1 MRQPATAQGGRRK
14 PKFKVKQQRA
24 FQCAAVLLAA
34 LLLAGCGGDDATL
47 PGATT
52 EAGAA
57 QLRQGQAIATQG
69 SADGKAAET
78 TASDEATDKAK
89 ETKTEA
95 KKDTASQRVA
105 DFRAMAGRRG
115 EEERP
120 AVLVGVTTVSIGA
133 VEDFYRGATNLTAAE
148 EAVVVA
154 RTRGVVQAL
163 FAEEGD
169 LVQAGDRLAQLE
181 TERLELEV
189 ARSRTQLANLGAAYE
204 RAQRL
209 HESRMISP
217 TEYDNARF
225 AFHTERTNLQLREYE
240 LREAAI
246 RATINGVIT
255 RRLVKVG
262 FTLNQ
267 NEPAF
272 EMKRLDTIEAELNV
286 PERETGRI
294 HAGQL
299 ARVSVDALPDAEF
312 DGKVLRVAPE
322 IDPTSGT
329 FRVTVTVDNA
339 DGRLRPGMFGRVA
352 IRVDRHEEALIT
364 PLDAVVVFRDNS
376 SVFVV
381 REGLAERREVT
392 TGYVS
397 EGNIEILEGASAGEM
412 VVMTGHEGLRDGA
425 RVRIVEG

>member
-1 MRQPATAQGGRRK
+1 MRPMRSPARTAMPVQH
-14 PKFKVKQQRA
+14 PAQF
-24 FQCAAVLLAA
+24 AATLLAT
-34 LLLAGCGGDDATL
+34 LLLAGCGDDPQIG

-52 EAGAA
+52 EVA
-57 QLRQGQAIATQG
+57 
-69 SADGKAAET
+69 AAEIRQPETAT
-78 TASDEATDKAK
+78 TQSATDG
-89 ETKTEA
+89 ETAQAATGDNATEA
-95 KKDTASQRVA
+95 KKDTTEEAAAKRVA
-105 DFRAMAGRRG
+105 DFRAMAGRQG
-115 EEERP
+115 QQERP
-120 AVLVGVTTVSIGA
+120 PVPVAVATVAVGA

-169 LVQAGDRLAQLE
+169 VVQAGQRLAQLE

-189 ARSRTQLANLGAAYE
+189 ARSRTQLANLGAAFE

-217 TEYDNARF
+217 TEYDDARF

-240 LREAAI
+240 LREATI
-246 RATINGVIT
+246 RATIDGVIT

-262 FTLNQ
+262 FSLNES
-267 NEPAF
+267 EPAF

-294 HAGQL
+294 HAGQP
-299 ARVSVDALPDAEF
+299 AHVAVDALPDAGF

-339 DGRLRPGMFGRVA
+339 DGRLRPGMFGRVG
-352 IRVDRHEEALIT
+352 IRVDRREDALLT
-364 PLDAVVVFRDNS
+364 PLDAVVVFRDQS
-376 SVFVV
+376 SLFVV

-397 EGNIEILEGASAGEM
+397 EGNIEILEGANAGEL
-412 VVMTGHEGLRDGA
+412 VVMSGQEGLRDGA

>member
-1 MRQPATAQGGRRK
+1 M
-14 PKFKVKQQRA
+14 
-24 FQCAAVLLAA
+24 
-34 LLLAGCGGDDATL
+34 AG
-47 PGATT
+47 
-52 EAGAA
+52 
-57 QLRQGQAIATQG
+57 RQGQQ
-69 SADGKAAET
+69 
-78 TASDEATDKAK
+78 
-89 ETKTEA
+89 
-95 KKDTASQRVA
+95 
-105 DFRAMAGRRG
+105 
-115 EEERP
+115 ERP
-120 AVLVGVTTVSIGA
+120 PVPVAVTTVAVGA

-169 LVQAGDRLAQLE
+169 VVQAGQRLAQLE

-189 ARSRTQLANLGAAYE
+189 ARSRTQLANLGAAFE

-217 TEYDNARF
+217 TEYDDARF

-240 LREAAI
+240 LREATI
-246 RATINGVIT
+246 RATIDGVIT

-262 FTLNQ
+262 FSLNES
-267 NEPAF
+267 EPAF

-294 HAGQL
+294 HAGQP
-299 ARVSVDALPDAEF
+299 AHVAVDALPDAGF

-339 DGRLRPGMFGRVA
+339 DGRLRPGMFGRVG
-352 IRVDRHEEALIT
+352 IRVDRREDALLT
-364 PLDAVVVFRDNS
+364 PLDAVVVFRDQS
-376 SVFVV
+376 SLFVV

-397 EGNIEILEGASAGEM
+397 EGNIEILEGANAGEL
-412 VVMTGHEGLRDGA
+412 VVMSGQEGLRDGA

>member
-1 MRQPATAQGGRRK
+1 MRPMRSPARTAKPVQPSTQFAAT
-14 PKFKVKQQRA
+14 
-24 FQCAAVLLAA
+24 LLAT
-34 LLLAGCGGDDATL
+34 LLLAGCGDDAQIG

-52 EAGAA
+52 EVAAA
-57 QLRQGQAIATQG
+57 QVRQPETAATQ
-69 SADGKAAET
+69 T
-78 TASDEATDKAK
+78 ATDGTAAQAATGDNATEAK
-89 ETKTEA
+89 DNATEA
-95 KKDTASQRVA
+95 KKDTEEEAAAKRVA
-105 DFRAMAGRRG
+105 DFRAMAGRQG
-115 EEERP
+115 QQERP
-120 AVLVGVTTVSIGA
+120 PVPVAVATVTVGA

-169 LVQAGDRLAQLE
+169 VVQAGQRLAQLE

-189 ARSRTQLANLGAAYE
+189 ARSRTQLANLGAAFE

-217 TEYDNARF
+217 TEYDDARF

-240 LREAAI
+240 LREATI
-246 RATINGVIT
+246 RATIDGVIT

-262 FTLNQ
+262 FSLNES
-267 NEPAF
+267 EPAF

-294 HAGQL
+294 HAGQP
-299 ARVSVDALPDAEF
+299 AHVAVDALPDAGF
-312 DGKVLRVAPE
+312 DGEVLRVAPE

-339 DGRLRPGMFGRVA
+339 DGRLRPGMFGRVG
-352 IRVDRHEEALIT
+352 IRVDRREDALLT
-364 PLDAVVVFRDNS
+364 PLDAVVVFRDQS
-376 SVFVV
+376 SLFVV

-397 EGNIEILEGASAGEM
+397 EGNIEILEGANAGEL
-412 VVMTGHEGLRDGA
+412 VVMSGQEGLRDGA

>member
-1 MRQPATAQGGRRK
+1 MRR
-14 PKFKVKQQRA
+14 QRA
-24 FQCAAVLLAA
+24 IQHAAILLAA
-34 LLLAGCGGDDATL
+34 AFLGGCGGDDAKL

-52 EAGAA
+52 EAAA
-57 QLRQGQAIATQG
+57 AELRQGQATASQR
-69 SADGKAAET
+69 SADGKSAET
-78 TASDEATDKAK
+78 ASNAATDKA
-89 ETKTEA
+89 TTTNAEA
-95 KKDTASQRVA
+95 KKDSASKRVA
-105 DFRAMAGRRG
+105 DFRAMAGRRA

-120 AVLVGVTTVSIGA
+120 AILVGVTTVSIGA

-169 LVQAGDRLAQLE
+169 LVEAGDRLAQLE

-246 RATINGVIT
+246 RATIDGVVT

-299 ARVSVDALPDAEF
+299 AHVSVDALPDAEF
-312 DGKVLRVAPE
+312 DGEVLRVAPE
-322 IDPTSGT
+322 VDPASGT

-352 IRVDRHEEALIT
+352 IRVDRHEGTLIT

-376 SVFVV
+376 SLFVV
-381 REGLAERREVT
+381 RDGLAERREVT
-392 TGYVS
+392 TGYAS

-412 VVMTGHEGLRDGA
+412 VVMTGHEGLRDGV
-425 RVRIVEG
+425 RVRIAEG

>member
-1 MRQPATAQGGRRK
+1 MRPMRSPARTAK
-14 PKFKVKQQRA
+14 PVQHPAQF
-24 FQCAAVLLAA
+24 AATLLAT
-34 LLLAGCGGDDATL
+34 LFLAGCGDDAQIG

-52 EAGAA
+52 EVAAA
-57 QLRQGQAIATQG
+57 QVRQPETAATQ
-69 SADGKAAET
+69 T
-78 TASDEATDKAK
+78 ATDGTAAQAA
-89 ETKTEA
+89 TGDNATEA
-95 KKDTASQRVA
+95 KKDTTEEAAAKRVA
-105 DFRAMAGRRG
+105 DFRAMAGRQG
-115 EEERP
+115 QQERP
-120 AVLVGVTTVSIGA
+120 PVPVAVATVAVGA

-169 LVQAGDRLAQLE
+169 VVQAGQRLAQLE

-189 ARSRTQLANLGAAYE
+189 ARSRTQLANLGAAFE

-217 TEYDNARF
+217 TEYDDARF

-240 LREAAI
+240 LREATI
-246 RATINGVIT
+246 RATIDGVIT

-262 FTLNQ
+262 FSLTES
-267 NEPAF
+267 EPAF

-294 HAGQL
+294 HAGQP
-299 ARVSVDALPDAEF
+299 AQVAVDALPDAGF

-339 DGRLRPGMFGRVA
+339 DGRLRPGMFGRVG
-352 IRVDRHEEALIT
+352 IRVDRREDALLT
-364 PLDAVVVFRDNS
+364 PLDAVVVFRDQS
-376 SVFVV
+376 SLFVV

-397 EGNIEILEGASAGEM
+397 EGNIEILEGANAGEL
-412 VVMTGHEGLRDGA
+412 VVMSGQEGLRDGA

>member
-1 MRQPATAQGGRRK
+1 MRSPARIA
-14 PKFKVKQQRA
+14 A
-24 FQCAAVLLAA
+24 FCAAVLAA
-34 LLLAGCGGDDATL
+34 ATL
-47 PGATT
+47 LGGCDGEDAKLSGATT
-52 EAGAA
+52 EVAVAEVRQRGAT
-57 QLRQGQAIATQG
+57 ATQG
-69 SADGKAAET
+69 STDSNATNATSDKTTPDKAA
-78 TASDEATDKAK
+78 A
-89 ETKTEA
+89 TKTDTS
-95 KKDTASQRVA
+95 KDSASQRVA
-105 DFRAMAGRRG
+105 DFRAMAGRQG
-115 EEERP
+115 QQERP
-120 AVLVGVTTVSIGA
+120 PVPVAVTTVAVGA

-169 LVQAGDRLAQLE
+169 VVQAGQRLAQLE

-189 ARSRTQLANLGAAYE
+189 ALSRTQLANLGAAFE

-246 RATINGVIT
+246 RATIDGVIT

-262 FTLNQ
+262 FTLNE

-299 ARVSVDALPDAEF
+299 AQVVVDALPDAQF

-322 IDPTSGT
+322 IDPASGT

-352 IRVDRHEEALIT
+352 IRVDRHEDALLT
-364 PLDAVVVFRDNS
+364 PLDAVVVFRDQS
-376 SVFVV
+376 SLFVV

-392 TGYVS
+392 TGYIS
-397 EGNIEILEGASAGEM
+397 EGNIEILEGASAGEL
-412 VVMTGHEGLRDGA
+412 VVMTGQEGLRDGA
-425 RVRIVEG
+425 RVHIVEG